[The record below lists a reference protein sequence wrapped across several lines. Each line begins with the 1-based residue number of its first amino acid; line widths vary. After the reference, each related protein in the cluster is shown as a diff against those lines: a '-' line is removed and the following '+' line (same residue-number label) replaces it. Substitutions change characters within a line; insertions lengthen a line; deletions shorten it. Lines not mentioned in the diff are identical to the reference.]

1 MSLFRLVDRAPLT
14 TDPLAADPLAATPL
28 AADPAATAAL
38 APLLGRPHRL
48 PSFARDH
55 AYHEGEPRLA
65 LRRLQGKFQVVN
77 PVVRAPLPPLA
88 AERLRAL
95 LAGRA
100 PVGGA
105 ARAVALHE
113 PVQPVVRH
121 ETRGRAPST
130 MPGRDILFWAELR
143 HRLVVGP
150 PAAAADPLA
159 AAVARPTAGAP
170 LPWAHVAVL
179 VPDADAL
186 RQMVPATAHFY
197 RHVTGRLGGGSLDCY
212 WYLDAWERFHE
223 EGRVIGCISPSLVE
237 HGHVGGATARR
248 PAPPRAPTLD
258 DVLFGDLDALVPTR
272 FAPYT
277 PGFDRRG
284 FVPPGYCLVHYFVTV
299 ELAVV
304 EEGVRGVAA

>member
-1 MSLFRLVDRAPLT
+1 MSLFRLVDRAPL
-14 TDPLAADPLAATPL
+14 AADPT
-28 AADPAATAAL
+28 AADAAL
-38 APLLGRPHRL
+38 APLLDRPHRL

-55 AYHEGEPRLA
+55 AFHEGDPRLARA

-77 PVVRAPLPPLA
+77 PVVRAPLPPLVR
-88 AERLRAL
+88 ERLHAL
-95 LAGRA
+95 LAASPAPRA
-100 PVGGA
+100 TP
-105 ARAVALHE
+105 RTVALHE
-113 PVQPVVRH
+113 PVRPVVRH

-150 PAAAADPLA
+150 PGAAGDPLA
-159 AAVARPTAGAP
+159 AAAARPTAGPP

-186 RQMVPATAHFY
+186 RQMAPPTAHFY
-197 RHVTGRLGGGSLDCY
+197 RHVTGRLGGASRDCY

-223 EGRVIGCISPSLVE
+223 DGRVIGCISPSLVE
-237 HGHVGGATARR
+237 HGHVGGATAAR
-248 PAPPRAPTLD
+248 AAAPRAPTLE
-258 DVLFGDLDALVPTR
+258 DVLFGGPDALGPAR

-277 PGFDRRG
+277 PRFDRRG

-299 ELAVV
+299 EVAEVAG
-304 EEGVRGVAA
+304 GVRGAAA